1 MYTNTD
7 VLLNKMT
14 EIESNVENNLIHV
27 IAINEILPKK
37 LPDEYTSKEDFK
49 FQIKGY
55 KTITNY
61 NGRGIIMFIKKG
73 IDYEHSTELDEIF
86 KCSIL
91 LKIKSKTETIVLS
104 LVYRS
109 PGSTDEDN
117 SNLLNYV
124 NMLCKTFNSPNNKL
138 VLIGDFNLPTID
150 WVLESTV
157 NVHEDNDKHLDSRFL
172 TCIQENFLFQTVEEK
187 THHRGKQKGTLI
199 DLVFTNDINNIQNL
213 SLSSPLGNSHH
224 AVITFSIPFSG
235 INNNSSSS
243 SAKFIYDKGDYTNMR
258 HYLETIDW
266 DHLLIDSDSIDT
278 WKNNIETVI
287 SKAQQD
293 FIPTKTF
300 KNIPQKSKR
309 TFAAPESLLKKTKD
323 KRKAFKYFKKY
334 PTTENYN
341 HYCTLRNIANSEAKN
356 LKKMKEKTIA
366 QNIKSN
372 PKNLYRYISSKTKPM
387 EDISHLINDQG
398 NLTKDDKE
406 KCEVLNDFFSSVFVD
421 EGDGPV
427 PTFTSDYKS
436 ELSNISITNED
447 MQKALY
453 KLNSTKSPGPDQVHP
468 RVLKELAQ
476 QLSYPLRRLF
486 EKTLRDGKIPKSWK
500 VAEVKPIFKKGKKN
514 SPGNY
519 RPVSLTSIIC
529 KVFES
534 FIRDALCEHLTQ
546 NNLLSADQFGFCS
559 GRSCVSQLLVTIDEW
574 FTSIDKNVPVDAAY
588 LDFRK
593 AFDSVPHKR
602 LISKLYGYGVRGSV
616 LAWVT
621 DFLTNRSQYVNV
633 NNSCSDKVPVTS
645 GVPQGSVLGPSLFVY
660 YINDLPDVSTTPLKI
675 FADDTKV
682 YTPIQSNADH
692 VNLQNSI
699 NQLVQWS
706 EKWMI
711 RFNSEKCKILHLGK
725 NNPKH
730 KYVIKE
736 GDKLSTLEETT
747 CEKDLGVNID
757 PDLNFNNHI
766 KLTIKKARRIS
777 GMILRNITYK
787 SKSILIP
794 LYKALIRP
802 ILEYGNAVWCPY
814 LKKDIADIE
823 KVQRHF
829 TKRIHCAK
837 NLEYE
842 DRLRLLQLP
851 SLEFRRIRGD
861 LIEVFKILNEKY
873 DPVTTNSLLTR
884 QETVLRSNKFKLQ
897 KNRVATKR
905 YLKFFSNRVI
915 NIWNKLPNCV
925 VDTDD
930 LNVFKNRIDDYL
942 SDHMF
947 STDLNIG

>member
-1 MYTNTD
+1 
-7 VLLNKMT
+7 
-14 EIESNVENNLIHV
+14 
-27 IAINEILPKK
+27 
-37 LPDEYTSKEDFK
+37 
-49 FQIKGY
+49 
-55 KTITNY
+55 
-61 NGRGIIMFIKKG
+61 
-73 IDYEHSTELDEIF
+73 
-86 KCSIL
+86 
-91 LKIKSKTETIVLS
+91 
-104 LVYRS
+104 
-109 PGSTDEDN
+109 
-117 SNLLNYV
+117 
-124 NMLCKTFNSPNNKL
+124 
-138 VLIGDFNLPTID
+138 
-150 WVLESTV
+150 
-157 NVHEDNDKHLDSRFL
+157 
-172 TCIQENFLFQTVEEK
+172 
-187 THHRGKQKGTLI
+187 
-199 DLVFTNDINNIQNL
+199 
-213 SLSSPLGNSHH
+213 
-224 AVITFSIPFSG
+224 
-235 INNNSSSS
+235 
-243 SAKFIYDKGDYTNMR
+243 
-258 HYLETIDW
+258 
-266 DHLLIDSDSIDT
+266 
-278 WKNNIETVI
+278 
-287 SKAQQD
+287 
-293 FIPTKTF
+293 
-300 KNIPQKSKR
+300 
-309 TFAAPESLLKKTKD
+309 
-323 KRKAFKYFKKY
+323 
-334 PTTENYN
+334 
-341 HYCTLRNIANSEAKN
+341 
-356 LKKMKEKTIA
+356 
-366 QNIKSN
+366 
-372 PKNLYRYISSKTKPM
+372 M